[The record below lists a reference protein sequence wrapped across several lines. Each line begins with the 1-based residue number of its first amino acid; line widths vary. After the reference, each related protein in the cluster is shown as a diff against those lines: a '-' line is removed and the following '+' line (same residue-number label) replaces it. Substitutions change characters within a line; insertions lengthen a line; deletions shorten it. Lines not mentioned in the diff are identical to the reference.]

1 VEEILKGDQ
10 MKDVKSELRRIYEMM
25 NELRDKPSPTE
36 SIDDTMEVLID
47 LFQEMYPGEKIGSA

>member
-1 VEEILKGDQ
+1 